1 MIVRKLGLYGLAFGI
16 FLIVAGV
23 RFWVIDRYSVN
34 VPTNDALIKECQRLE
49 AAILNGE
56 PWLGNFL
63 KPHNEHRLYV
73 SLGVSAGLTLLGRQW
88 DNRMQSGVGG
98 LVCAATLAGLFLIA
112 CRHLPKSRWALA
124 AAIMLAVGASLMAWE
139 NIVSGFQTSFYFLIL
154 FSCVAIYAACQDRA
168 GIGLRCAGAVSG
180 LLAVFT
186 MGSGFLWTVPAIVGN
201 GVVSS
206 GQRKGSATPRV
217 VAVLFP
223 LAILCAGLF
232 LMYSPPWH
240 EVLRAKTI
248 GGFAAYFIRCLAWP
262 TPHHETLLLFW
273 HGPLVVFIIVSLA
286 SRTYRQGPIFFVL
299 LYAWCIMNIGGLA
312 YGRGSGGGFP
322 APRYCDVIAIAM
334 ICQAIL
340 FLYTVEIAPLPRRL
354 RLVGR
359 VCLAAWLLCLGIAL
373 YHVSKESVVDLDRQR
388 SSLEEIAGNIRQFN
402 ESGDVEKL
410 HAGPLPLPLS
420 LKDMVVPAL
429 SSPGMQAI
437 MPATLRKPVA
447 LQFPDGGEG
456 ALAGGRQGKNGGAVL
471 QTSAVEKGDVVDTI
485 STPVALS
492 DYRYWQIEFEGRFN
506 QGEVSM
512 YFRDPSKGKDVYRQM
527 LPSPREGATRSTRIH
542 VPTGNHA
549 VGVSIGGMGNWI
561 RIDRI
566 AEVSSISYWSDYVL
580 RRGLIVA
587 GVGIVMVVVFLVTLL
602 QGEASRGENGETD
615 ASKC

>member
-1 MIVRKLGLYGLAFGI
+1 MRSRRFCLYGLAFGI
-16 FLIVAGV
+16 FLIVVGA

-34 VPTNDALIKECQRLE
+34 VPTNDALIKECQWLE

-88 DNRMQSGVGG
+88 DNRVQSGVGG
-98 LVCAATLAGLFLIA
+98 LVYAAALAVQFLIA
-112 CRHLPKSRWALA
+112 CRHLPKSRWAIV
-124 AAIMLAVGASLMAWE
+124 AAIMLAFGASLMAWQ

-168 GIGLRCAGAVSG
+168 GIGLRFVGAVCG
-180 LLAVFT
+180 LLALFT
-186 MGSGFLWTVPAIVGN
+186 MGSGFLWTVPAIG
-201 GVVSS
+201 GIMLVSS
-206 GQRKGSATPRV
+206 GRRNGRVTPWV
-217 VAVLFP
+217 VSVLFSF
-223 LAILCAGLF
+223 AILCTGLF

-248 GGFAAYFIRCLAWP
+248 ADFATYFIHCLAWP
-262 TPHHETLLLFW
+262 TSHHETLLLFW
-273 HGPLVVFIIVSLA
+273 HGPLVVFIIVSLG
-286 SRTYRQGPIFFVL
+286 SRTYRQAPIFFVL

-340 FLYTVEIAPLPRRL
+340 FLYTVEVAPLPHRF

-359 VCLAAWLLCLGIAL
+359 VCLAAWLLCLGIGL
-373 YHVSKESVVDLDRQR
+373 YHVSKEGVVDLDRQR
-388 SSLEEIAGNIRQFN
+388 NSLEEIADNIRQFN
-402 ESGDVEKL
+402 ETGDVEKL

-420 LKDMVVPAL
+420 LEDMVVPAL

-447 LQFPDGGEG
+447 LQFPDSGEG
-456 ALAGGRQGKNGGAVL
+456 ALARGRQGRSDRTVL
-471 QTSAVEKGDVVDTI
+471 QTSAGEKGAVVDTI

-492 DYRYWQIEFEGRFN
+492 DYSYWQIEFEGMFN
-506 QGEVSM
+506 QGAASI
-512 YFRDPSKGKDVYRQM
+512 YFRDPSTGKDVYRQM
-527 LPSPREGATRSTRIH
+527 LPLPREAATRSTRIH
-542 VPTGNHA
+542 VPNGNYA
-549 VGVSIGGMGNWI
+549 IGVSIGGKGNWI
-561 RIDRI
+561 RINRI
-566 AEVSSISYWSDYVL
+566 AEVSSLSYWSDYVL

-587 GVGIVMVVVFLVTLL
+587 GGGIVIVIVFLSSLL
-602 QGEASRGENGETD
+602 RGQAPCGGYGSAEAC
-615 ASKC
+615 KF